1 MTVRETAAFYAA
13 LLLPGSWGAPARRER
28 VAQVLAAMGLSHTE
42 DTLVR
47 KSAQRPALPQKGDP
61 IHPYIVRAVVGVCPT
76 CSPPSHYTLLRTHA
90 QVGGALPGGIQLR
103 GLSGGER
110 KRLAVAAG
118 VIATPAVI
126 FLDEPTSGLDAFAA
140 LRWGCFSLLSG

>member
-1 MTVRETAAFYAA
+1 MTVRETASFYAS
-13 LLLPGSWGAPARRER
+13 LSLPGSWTSSAQRER
-28 VAQVLAAMGLSHTE
+28 VTQVLAAMGLSHTE
-42 DTLVR
+42 DTLV
-47 KSAQRPALPQKGDP
+47 
-61 IHPYIVRAVVGVCPT
+61 
-76 CSPPSHYTLLRTHA
+76 
-90 QVGGALPGGIQLR
+90 GGPLPGGIQLR

-140 LRWGCFSLLSG
+140 LR

>member
-1 MTVRETAAFYAA
+1 MRGGSLLPAPVEALGPGLLAHTCAA
-13 LLLPGSWGAPARRER
+13 LFTS
-28 VAQVLAAMGLSHTE
+28 
-42 DTLVR
+42 R
-47 KSAQRPALPQKGDP
+47 K
-61 IHPYIVRAVVGVCPT
+61 
-76 CSPPSHYTLLRTHA
+76 
-90 QVGGALPGGIQLR
+90 VGGTLPGGIQLR

-140 LRWGCFSLLSG
+140 LRWAAGSDHHHSRLD

>member
-1 MTVRETAAFYAA
+1 MTVSETAAFYAA
-13 LLLPGSWGAPARRER
+13 LTLPGSWRAPARRER

-47 KSAQRPALPQKGDP
+47 NERGARACLLLMPTRDGRRAPGLAALAAET
-61 IHPYIVRAVVGVCPT
+61 RML
-76 CSPPSHYTLLRTHA
+76 SLYTVHARA

-140 LRWGCFSLLSG
+140 LR